1 MSKLLLILKF
11 RENMIEIFFV
21 ILKFQEY
28 IFNF

>member
-28 IFNF
+28 IFNI